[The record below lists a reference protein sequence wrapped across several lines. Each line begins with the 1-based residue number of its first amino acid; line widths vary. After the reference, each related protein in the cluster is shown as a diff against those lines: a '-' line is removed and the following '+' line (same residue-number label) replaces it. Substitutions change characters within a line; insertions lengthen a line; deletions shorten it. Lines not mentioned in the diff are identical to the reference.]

1 MMSKHIYMKQKTFWS
16 PSFIIIFCYLPLN
29 ILCLCILLVF
39 SCSLS
44 TLYVRIHMCIYTY
57 MNRRRKSFQ
66 ILRSY
71 WNYFKNEDFCRTYKL
86 LNYYL
91 YFPLKNILLFLK
103 ANIKLKRHSGG
114 QMVID
119 RSLVLGRIGFYFGP
133 KGESWDSR
141 PVCHSGFGQK
151 NPVLGPLHNNTIA
164 VIVTNIL
171 SLISVVNLFQS

>member
-1 MMSKHIYMKQKTFWS
+1 MVHPEGLSNSEGERTEGISPVEGMGQRWKGRNVIIPVARKGSRYFFFFFLTGWKQQKAFNFLCKNIVADA
-16 PSFIIIFCYLPLN
+16 PCYLLSS
-29 ILCLCILLVF
+29 LFHLARGQT
-39 SCSLS
+39 CS
-44 TLYVRIHMCIYTY
+44 V
-57 MNRRRKSFQ
+57 K
-66 ILRSY
+66 
-71 WNYFKNEDFCRTYKL
+71 E
-86 LNYYL
+86 
-91 YFPLKNILLFLK
+91 
-103 ANIKLKRHSGG
+103 G
-114 QMVID
+114 